1 MKRLLW
7 VWVLA
12 AMLTGILGGGMVQA
26 AALSEGALENAPPFD
41 LECVSA
47 LLMEPE
53 SGQVIFAAN
62 ENERRPVASVTKIM
76 TILLAMEALES
87 GRVSMEDSVTVSKNA
102 ASMGGTQ
109 ILLDVGETQSF
120 EILLKSMIVGSANDA
135 AVAIAE
141 HLYGSVEQFVAKMN
155 ERAAELGMSDTHF
168 VNCTGLPAEGHYTT
182 ARDVAIMASEL
193 IRHPTYFDYST
204 IWMDEVEHP
213 DGRVT
218 SLTNTNRLTQLY
230 EGCDGVKTGSTSEAG
245 YCMAATAKR
254 GDMRLIAVV
263 LGSETGKIR
272 FDQAA
277 KLLDHGFANYRLYP
291 VAHAGEKLKESVRVL
306 GGDSEALNVQLEE
319 DLTLL
324 MNKGEEQQIELQSE
338 LPESVSAPVEQGQTI
353 GSVRVVKDGQI
364 LSRIPVCAMQ
374 SIARAGWMDGL
385 GRVMRNWFYK

>member
-1 MKRLLW
+1 MKRLLL

-12 AMLTGILGGGMVQA
+12 AMLTVILGGGMVQA
-26 AALSEGALENAPPFD
+26 AAISEGALENAPPFD

-155 ERAAELGMSDTHF
+155 GRAAELGMNDTHF

-182 ARDVAIMASEL
+182 ARDVAVMAAEL

-291 VAHAGEKLKESVRVL
+291 VARAGEKLKESVQVL
-306 GGDSEALNVQLEE
+306 GGDSETLNVQLEE

-364 LSRIPVCAMQ
+364 LTRIPVCAMQ

>member
-12 AMLTGILGGGMVQA
+12 AMLTVILGGGMVQA

-155 ERAAELGMSDTHF
+155 GRAAELGMNDTHF

-182 ARDVAIMASEL
+182 ARDVAVMAAEL

-291 VAHAGEKLKESVRVL
+291 VARAGEKLKESVQVL
-306 GGDSEALNVQLEE
+306 GGDSETLNVQLEE

-364 LSRIPVCAMQ
+364 LTRIPVCAMQ

>member
-1 MKRLLW
+1 MKRLLL

-12 AMLTGILGGGMVQA
+12 AMLTAILGGGMVQA
-26 AALSEGALENAPPFD
+26 AAISEGALENAPPFD

-76 TILLAMEALES
+76 TILLAMEALEG

-155 ERAAELGMSDTHF
+155 GRAAELGMNDTHF

-182 ARDVAIMASEL
+182 ARDVAVMAAEL

-291 VAHAGEKLKESVRVL
+291 VARAGEKLKESVQVL
-306 GGDSEALNVQLEE
+306 GGDSETLNVQLEE

-364 LSRIPVCAMQ
+364 LTRIPVCAMQ

>member
-12 AMLTGILGGGMVQA
+12 AMLTVILGGGMVQA
-26 AALSEGALENAPPFD
+26 AAISEGALENAPPFD

-155 ERAAELGMSDTHF
+155 GRAAELGMNDTHF

-182 ARDVAIMASEL
+182 ARDVAVMAAEL

-291 VAHAGEKLKESVRVL
+291 VARAGEKLKESVQVL
-306 GGDSEALNVQLEE
+306 GGDSETLNVQLEE

-364 LSRIPVCAMQ
+364 LTRIPVCAMQ

>member
-1 MKRLLW
+1 MKRLLL
-7 VWVLA
+7 VWVLM

-26 AALSEGALENAPPFD
+26 AAISEGTLENAPPFD

-155 ERAAELGMSDTHF
+155 GRAAELGMNDTHF

-182 ARDVAIMASEL
+182 ARDVAVMAAEL

-291 VAHAGEKLKESVRVL
+291 VARAGEKLKESVQVL
-306 GGDSEALNVQLEE
+306 GGDSETLNVQLEE

-364 LSRIPVCAMQ
+364 LTRIPVCAMQ

>member
-1 MKRLLW
+1 MKRLLL

-12 AMLTGILGGGMVQA
+12 AMLTAILGGGMVQA
-26 AALSEGALENAPPFD
+26 AAISEGALENAPPFD

-155 ERAAELGMSDTHF
+155 GRAAELGMNDTHF

-182 ARDVAIMASEL
+182 ARDVAVMAAEL

-291 VAHAGEKLKESVRVL
+291 VARAGEKLKESVQVL
-306 GGDSEALNVQLEE
+306 GGDSETLNVQLEE

-364 LSRIPVCAMQ
+364 LTRIPVCAMQ

>member
-12 AMLTGILGGGMVQA
+12 AMLTVILGGGMVQA

-291 VAHAGEKLKESVRVL
+291 VARAGEKLKESVQVL
-306 GGDSEALNVQLEE
+306 GGDSETLNVQLEE

>member
-1 MKRLLW
+1 M
-7 VWVLA
+7 
-12 AMLTGILGGGMVQA
+12 
-26 AALSEGALENAPPFD
+26 
-41 LECVSA
+41 
-47 LLMEPE
+47 
-53 SGQVIFAAN
+53 
-62 ENERRPVASVTKIM
+62 
-76 TILLAMEALES
+76 
-87 GRVSMEDSVTVSKNA
+87 
-102 ASMGGTQ
+102 
-109 ILLDVGETQSF
+109 
-120 EILLKSMIVGSANDA
+120 
-135 AVAIAE
+135 
-141 HLYGSVEQFVAKMN
+141 AKMN

-291 VAHAGEKLKESVRVL
+291 VARAGEKLKESVRVL
-306 GGDSEALNVQLEE
+306 GGDSETLNVQLEE

>member
-1 MKRLLW
+1 MKRLLL
-7 VWVLA
+7 VWVLM

-26 AALSEGALENAPPFD
+26 AAISEGALENAPPFD

-155 ERAAELGMSDTHF
+155 GRAAELGMNDTHF

-182 ARDVAIMASEL
+182 ARDVAVMAAEL

-291 VAHAGEKLKESVRVL
+291 VARAGEKLKESVQVL
-306 GGDSEALNVQLEE
+306 GGDSETLNVQLEE

-364 LSRIPVCAMQ
+364 LTRIPVCAMQ

>member
-12 AMLTGILGGGMVQA
+12 AMLTAILGGGMVQA
-26 AALSEGALENAPPFD
+26 AAISEGALENAPPFD

-155 ERAAELGMSDTHF
+155 GRAAELGMNDTHF

-182 ARDVAIMASEL
+182 ARDVAVMAAEL

-291 VAHAGEKLKESVRVL
+291 VARAGEKLKESVQVL
-306 GGDSEALNVQLEE
+306 GGDSETLNVQLEE

-364 LSRIPVCAMQ
+364 LTRIPVCAMQ
-374 SIARAGWMDGL
+374 SIARADWMDGL

>member
-1 MKRLLW
+1 MKRLLL

-12 AMLTGILGGGMVQA
+12 AMLTVILGGGMVQA
-26 AALSEGALENAPPFD
+26 AAISEGALENAPPFD

-155 ERAAELGMSDTHF
+155 GRAVELGMNDTHF

-182 ARDVAIMASEL
+182 ARDVAVMAAEL

-291 VAHAGEKLKESVRVL
+291 VARAGEKLKESVQVL
-306 GGDSEALNVQLEE
+306 GGDSETLNVQLEE

-364 LSRIPVCAMQ
+364 LTRIPVCAMQ

>member
-245 YCMAATAKR
+245 YCMVATAKR

-291 VAHAGEKLKESVRVL
+291 VARAGEKLKESVRVL
-306 GGDSEALNVQLEE
+306 GGDSETLNVQLEE

>member
-1 MKRLLW
+1 MKRLLL

-12 AMLTGILGGGMVQA
+12 AMLTAILGGGMVQA
-26 AALSEGALENAPPFD
+26 AAISEGALENAPPFD

-155 ERAAELGMSDTHF
+155 GRAAELGMNDTHF

-182 ARDVAIMASEL
+182 ARDVAVMAAEL
-193 IRHPTYFDYST
+193 IRRPTYFDYST

-291 VAHAGEKLKESVRVL
+291 VARAGEKLKESVQVL
-306 GGDSEALNVQLEE
+306 GGDSETLNVQLEE

-364 LSRIPVCAMQ
+364 LTRIPVCAMQ

>member
-12 AMLTGILGGGMVQA
+12 AMLTVILGGGTVQA
-26 AALSEGALENAPPFD
+26 AAISEGALENAPPFD

-155 ERAAELGMSDTHF
+155 GRAAELGMNDTHF

-182 ARDVAIMASEL
+182 ARDVAVMAAEL

-291 VAHAGEKLKESVRVL
+291 VARAGEKLKESVQVL
-306 GGDSEALNVQLEE
+306 GGDSETLNVQLEE

-364 LSRIPVCAMQ
+364 LTRIPVCAMQ

>member
-1 MKRLLW
+1 MKRLLL

-12 AMLTGILGGGMVQA
+12 AMLTAILGGGMVQA
-26 AALSEGALENAPPFD
+26 AAISEGALENAPPFD

-76 TILLAMEALES
+76 TIPLAMEALES

-155 ERAAELGMSDTHF
+155 GRAAELGMNDTHF

-182 ARDVAIMASEL
+182 ARDVAVMAAEL

-230 EGCDGVKTGSTSEAG
+230 EGCDGVKTGSTNEAG

-291 VAHAGEKLKESVRVL
+291 VARAGEKLKESVQVL
-306 GGDSEALNVQLEE
+306 GGDSETLNVQLEE

-364 LSRIPVCAMQ
+364 LTRIPVCAMQ

>member
-7 VWVLA
+7 VWVLS
-12 AMLTGILGGGMVQA
+12 AMLTVILGGGTVQA
-26 AALSEGALENAPPFD
+26 AAISEGALENAPPFD

-155 ERAAELGMSDTHF
+155 GRAAELGMNDTHF

-182 ARDVAIMASEL
+182 ARDVAVMAAEL

-291 VAHAGEKLKESVRVL
+291 VARAGEKLKESVQVL
-306 GGDSEALNVQLEE
+306 GGDSETLNVQLEE

-364 LSRIPVCAMQ
+364 LTRIPVCAMQ

>member
-7 VWVLA
+7 VWVLM
-12 AMLTGILGGGMVQA
+12 AMLTAILGGGMVQA
-26 AALSEGALENAPPFD
+26 AAISEGALENAPPFD

-102 ASMGGTQ
+102 AGMGGTQ

-155 ERAAELGMSDTHF
+155 GRAAELGMNDTHF

-182 ARDVAIMASEL
+182 ARDVAVMAAEL

-291 VAHAGEKLKESVRVL
+291 VARAGEKLKESVQVL
-306 GGDSEALNVQLEE
+306 GGDSETLNVQLEE

-364 LSRIPVCAMQ
+364 LTRIPVCAMQ

>member
-1 MKRLLW
+1 MKRLLL

-12 AMLTGILGGGMVQA
+12 AMLTAILGGGMVQA
-26 AALSEGALENAPPFD
+26 AAISEGALENAPPFD

-155 ERAAELGMSDTHF
+155 GRAAELGMNDTHF

-182 ARDVAIMASEL
+182 ARDVAVMAAEL

-291 VAHAGEKLKESVRVL
+291 VARAGEKLKEPVQVL
-306 GGDSEALNVQLEE
+306 GGDSETLNVQLEE

-364 LSRIPVCAMQ
+364 LTRIPVCAMQ

>member
-1 MKRLLW
+1 MKRLLL
-7 VWVLA
+7 VWVLM

-26 AALSEGALENAPPFD
+26 AAISEGALENAPPFD

-102 ASMGGTQ
+102 AGMGGTQ

-155 ERAAELGMSDTHF
+155 GRAAELGMNDTHF

-182 ARDVAIMASEL
+182 ARDVAVMAAEL

-291 VAHAGEKLKESVRVL
+291 VARAGEKLKESVQVL
-306 GGDSEALNVQLEE
+306 GGDSETLNVQLEE

-364 LSRIPVCAMQ
+364 LTRIPVCAMQ

>member
-1 MKRLLW
+1 MKRLLL

-12 AMLTGILGGGMVQA
+12 AMLTVILGGGMVQA
-26 AALSEGALENAPPFD
+26 AAISEGALENAPPFD

-155 ERAAELGMSDTHF
+155 GRAAELGMNDTHF

-182 ARDVAIMASEL
+182 ARDVAVMAAEL

-291 VAHAGEKLKESVRVL
+291 VARAGEKLKEPVQVL
-306 GGDSEALNVQLEE
+306 GGDSETLNVQLEE

-364 LSRIPVCAMQ
+364 LTRIPVCAMQ